1 MPKYLFVFL
10 LLGAMAHAQASL
22 PAQQPG
28 LPGDSSPASESKV
41 GPDTPV
47 ITINGVCDHPPAGK
61 PAGSCQRVVT
71 RAEFETMLQAVGQH
85 VSPSA
90 RREFAEHFVSAL
102 VLEQKAHENG
112 LDQGADFEGRMRIAR
127 EQVLAQELNIA
138 VAENASKVSDQQI
151 EDYYRQ
157 NPSRYVEADL
167 TRFVVPGIQQLPA
180 PKEKLSE
187 AEALKRSQES
197 EAIMKAEAEK
207 LRVRAVAGEDFE
219 KLQTEAFKLAGISET
234 PPDVHRGKIRG
245 DNLPASQLLVMELK
259 TGEVS
264 PIIPDKDGYLIYKVG
279 EKRSLPLAE
288 VREDVRKHLAEMQR
302 QAEMNAISKSAT
314 PSYDETYFGR

>member
-1 MPKYLFVFL
+1 
-10 LLGAMAHAQASL
+10 LLGAIAHGQASL
-22 PAQQPG
+22 PAPQPG
-28 LPGDSSPASESKV
+28 APGDSSPASESKV

-47 ITINGVCDHPPAGK
+47 ITINGVCDHHSAGK
-61 PAGSCQRVVT
+61 PTGSCQRVVT

-112 LDQGADFEGRMRIAR
+112 LDQGPDFEARMRIAR
-127 EQVLAQELNIA
+127 EQVLAQELNMA
-138 VAENASKVSDQQI
+138 VAEHASQVSDQQI

-187 AEALKRSQES
+187 AEALKRGQES

-219 KLQTEAFKLAGISET
+219 KLQTEAFKLAEISET

-302 QAEMNAISKSAT
+302 QAEMNAINKSAT